1 MMNWFISLAHAAN
14 EAPAPATPAAPPAPS
29 IIAQLFPLIF
39 LILIFYFLLI
49 RPQQQRQKRQ
59 SELWHSIQKG
69 DKVVTI
75 GGIHGTV
82 TQVDDDEIL
91 LEVDKNTKL
100 RLSKSAVAAK
110 E

>member
-1 MMNWFISLAHAAN
+1 MNWFMSLAYAAN
-14 EAPAPATPAAPPAPS
+14 EASAPATPAAPAAPS
-29 IIAQLFPLIF
+29 VIAQLFPLIF
-39 LILIFYFLLI
+39 LILIFYFILI
-49 RPQQQRQKRQ
+49 RPQQQRQKKQ
-59 SELWHSIQKG
+59 AELLNSIQKG

-82 TQVDDDEIL
+82 AQVDDSEVL

-100 RLSKSAVAAK
+100 RLSKSAIANK

>member
-1 MMNWFISLAHAAN
+1 MNWFISLAHAAN
-14 EAPAPATPAAPPAPS
+14 EASAPATPAAPPAPS

-49 RPQQQRQKRQ
+49 RPQQQKQKKQ
-59 SELWHSIQKG
+59 AELLNSIQKG

-82 TQVDDDEIL
+82 TQVDDEAVL
-91 LEVDKNTKL
+91 LEVDKNTKI
-100 RLSKSAVAAK
+100 RLSKSAIAGK

>member
-14 EAPAPATPAAPPAPS
+14 EVPDAAVPAAPAAPS

-59 SELWHSIQKG
+59 MELLNSIQKG

-82 TQVDDDEIL
+82 AEVDEDDIL
-91 LEVDKNTKL
+91 LEVDKNTKI
-100 RLSKSAVAAK
+100 RFSKSAVATK

>member
-14 EAPAPATPAAPPAPS
+14 EVPAPATPATPAAPS

-39 LILIFYFLLI
+39 LIVIFYFLLI

-59 SELWHSIQKG
+59 TELLNSIQKG

-82 TQVDDDEIL
+82 TQVDDEAVL
-91 LEVDKNTKL
+91 LEVDKNTKI
-100 RLSKSAVAAK
+100 RLSKSAIAGK